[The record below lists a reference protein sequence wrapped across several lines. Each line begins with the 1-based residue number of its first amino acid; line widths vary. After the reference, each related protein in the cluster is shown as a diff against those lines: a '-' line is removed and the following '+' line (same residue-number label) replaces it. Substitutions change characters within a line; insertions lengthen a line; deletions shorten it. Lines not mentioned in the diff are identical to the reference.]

1 MNRDTS
7 LPDKDKKRL
16 PDPQDYL
23 SNERT
28 YLSWIR
34 TSIGL
39 MVFGFVVVKFTMFVK
54 EMSII
59 LDKQLP
65 QNDYATTIGISI
77 VALGV
82 VVTLLSFLQYKRIG
96 SQLGKLDFQPSIS
109 LTTVLSA
116 SIILIGILLVAYLIF
131 TL

>member
-1 MNRDTS
+1 MNRDPR
-7 LPDKDKKRL
+7 LPDKDKERL

-59 LDKQLP
+59 LDKPLP

-96 SQLGKLDFQPSIS
+96 NQLGKRDFQPSIS